1 VIGGELMDFRFMDAL
16 NEIHSKFVN
25 TDGSWL
31 LSDLDKFIKS
41 LDSDIKDR
49 LLRMYI
55 QDEWQNQRKR

>member
-1 VIGGELMDFRFMDAL
+1 MDFRFMDAL
-16 NEIHSKFVN
+16 NEIHSKFVK

-55 QDEWQNQRKR
+55 QDEWQSQRKR